1 MIAEDVVDIVG
12 DTLDLEICS
21 LTIAQKVVFSS
32 FAAPLILCLRFSRII
47 IT

>member
-21 LTIAQKVVFSS
+21 LTIAQKVVF
-32 FAAPLILCLRFSRII
+32 PRLRPHWFSASDSRE
-47 IT
+47 